1 MNMDWASAAVGAV
14 LGFVASVGTITVERV
29 WDRAGRLSIFYLI
42 SSEGRN
48 PVKTFGTSNSSDG
61 PTFVLPLVFEL
72 QNTSNTARIMR
83 DVSVNL
89 YKDGHFVDEMTQI
102 GQSGDRNSKE
112 TREYGGE
119 NQSYSFVIQPRSI
132 QKLYGTYVYTAGWE
146 PQKEHDFD
154 EIRLRYFDELN
165 ILREYH
171 VRYVEKPWEQQ
182 DMGGDEDWILLN
194 KNTWL
199 AKRKVDME
207 PIDDVAPFDEN
218 KVSYLQM
225 IQELI
230 GRMSTAS
237 AIFKGFAATIV
248 AGIAALTYCEV
259 NSWILA
265 LSFIPVVLFLML
277 DIYYLKL
284 EKKYRYLYEQVRINA
299 HVVDFSMKLTK
310 DNKAAKARIW
320 DCIKSPSIWLFYP
333 AMIAIL
339 GAVIYFRWKGI
350 I

>member
-1 MNMDWASAAVGAV
+1 MDINLVSAIVGGA
-14 LGFVASVGTITVERV
+14 LGFIASIGTLTAERI

-42 SSEGRN
+42 RSDGRN
-48 PVKTFGTSNSSDG
+48 PVKTFGTSDSSNG

-89 YKDGHFVDEMTQI
+89 YKDGHFVDEMTQV
-102 GQSGDRNSKE
+102 GQSGDTSSKE
-112 TREYGGE
+112 IKEYGGE
-119 NQSYSFVIQPRSI
+119 NQSYSFVVQPRSV
-132 QKLYGTYVYTAGWE
+132 QKLYGTYMYNAGWD

-194 KNTWL
+194 KNAWL

-218 KVSYLQM
+218 KISYLQM
-225 IQELI
+225 IQEPI

-259 NSWILA
+259 NTWILA
-265 LSFIPVVLFLML
+265 LSFIPVVLFLVL

-310 DNKAAKARIW
+310 DNKSAKARLW
-320 DCIKSPSIWLFYP
+320 DCVKSPSIWLFYP

-339 GAVIYFRWKGI
+339 GVVVYLRLKGVI
-350 I
+350 

>member
-1 MNMDWASAAVGAV
+1 MDLASAVIGGV
-14 LGFVASVGTITVERV
+14 LGFVASIGTLTAERI
-29 WDRAGRLSIFYLI
+29 WDRVGRLSIFYRI
-42 SSEGRN
+42 SSDGRN
-48 PVKTFGTSNSSDG
+48 PVNTFGTFESSDG
-61 PTFVLPLVFEL
+61 PIFVLPLIFEL
-72 QNTSNTARIMR
+72 QNTSNTTRIMR

-89 YKDGHFVDEMTQI
+89 YKGGCFVAEMKQVC
-102 GQSGDRNSKE
+102 QSRDSNGKE

-132 QKLYGTYVYTAGWE
+132 QKLYGTYMYNPELE

-154 EIRLRYFDELN
+154 EIRLRYFDERN

-171 VRYVEKPWEQQ
+171 VRYVENPWEQQ
-182 DMGGDEDWILLN
+182 DLGGDEDWILLN
-194 KNTWL
+194 KNVRL
-199 AKRKVDME
+199 KRREVDLE
-207 PIDDVAPFDEN
+207 PIDDAIPFDED
-218 KVSYLQM
+218 KISYLQM
-225 IQELI
+225 IQEPI

-259 NSWILA
+259 NTWILA

-299 HVVDFSMKLTK
+299 HVADFSMKLPR
-310 DNKAAKARIW
+310 DNKAAKARLW
-320 DCIKSPSIWLFYP
+320 DCIKSPSILLYYP

-339 GAVIYFRWKGI
+339 ITVFVLKMKGI
-350 I
+350 V